1 MALDR
6 EAVMLLEGLANGV
19 FGAEARKTCSGVF
32 QEWMKI
38 LASSAGFIEQQRT
51 QWRNALLSKPVP
63 PSNSRY
69 PTLKEYSH
77 TWPDLEISENRVRL
91 YGVTAEYFRAIFSGE
106 VVVSPS
112 IIENVDKTLDT
123 LVTKF
128 DDEELPA
135 RRDERLQMLI
145 IEEGGDAAV
154 ARSRASL
161 ESEALAEKVSF
172 TQLLTNAAM
181 HPETSHATKATQ
193 RFAIA
198 MTRDWIVDAH
208 NDIVAVNRNKVP
220 AHIDIAL
227 EGWSGTTRDGSNEEE
242 LLNSVNSEFQRR
254 VELLQANIKI
264 GVPEYVIGVAS
275 ALGALYGLMSLQSA
289 GALFLLLS
297 LGAGAWVWMQYS
309 TLTARRL
316 KAQGKIESLRDN
328 VVQIVKA
335 ALAEVVDWRR
345 EYALEDKKAAS
356 VNQLLEAISPDQY
369 MLKSHDAGRAVV
381 IR

>member
-1 MALDR
+1 
-6 EAVMLLEGLANGV
+6 
-19 FGAEARKTCSGVF
+19 
-32 QEWMKI
+32 
-38 LASSAGFIEQQRT
+38 
-51 QWRNALLSKPVP
+51 
-63 PSNSRY
+63 
-69 PTLKEYSH
+69 
-77 TWPDLEISENRVRL
+77 
-91 YGVTAEYFRAIFSGE
+91 
-106 VVVSPS
+106 
-112 IIENVDKTLDT
+112 
-123 LVTKF
+123 
-128 DDEELPA
+128 
-135 RRDERLQMLI
+135 
-145 IEEGGDAAV
+145 
-154 ARSRASL
+154 
-161 ESEALAEKVSF
+161 
-172 TQLLTNAAM
+172 M